1 MVESSGKLE
10 YSEYKPVTYGMPQGS
25 CLGPL
30 IFIIFTNDLYRQIE
44 HSSTILFADDTT
56 LYKSHRNLNYLT
68 WCLQDDLRKLV
79 DWFRCNKLTLNI
91 EKTVCILFQK
101 AGKSEKVALEID
113 NHIINNI
120 AETKFLGMLLDEHM
134 TWTSHINNL
143 ILKITRNSNM
153 LKLNQSLMPTDA
165 KLQIYHAHIASHIQY
180 CILIWGNNA
189 SETQLKKLQ
198 KIQNTCMR
206 YVLPKT
212 PTDEN
217 LPKQSLEN
225 QFTSKTIKLKI
236 QLQTNKQSVT
246 NKNREKLHGRQP
258 IPKPASNTYTYN
270 TRNRNLPNLPKKCLQ
285 IVQGKFPI

>member
-1 MVESSGKLE
+1 M
-10 YSEYKPVTYGMPQGS
+10 
-25 CLGPL
+25 
-30 IFIIFTNDLYRQIE
+30 
-44 HSSTILFADDTT
+44 
-56 LYKSHRNLNYLT
+56 NYLT

-101 AGKSEKVALEID
+101 AGKSEKIALEID

-120 AETKFLGMLLDEHM
+120 AETRFLGMLLDEHM

-165 KLQIYHAHIASHIQY
+165 KLQIYHAHIASHLQY

-212 PTDEN
+212 STDEIY
-217 LPKQSLEN
+217 Q
-225 QFTSKTIKLKI
+225 KLKVLKI
-236 QLQTNKQSVT
+236 NSLVKLSNLKSSFKLTN
-246 NKNREKLHGRQP
+246 NLLP
-258 IPKPASNTYTYN
+258 IRIERNCIEDSQCQNLLPTHTYN
-270 TRNRNLPNLPKKCLQ
+270 TRNRNLPNLPKNA
-285 IVQGKFPI
+285 GKLYKESFLYKAHRSVIMLKYKINMSSSFGQFKKSCKKLLLKTQ